1 MSNLL
6 DLNHSEAK
14 EYFLR
19 SNSYCNIDL
28 PKYFSFTE
36 ILDKVS
42 TFLSGKDLYSCI
54 DSNKKPYQFDD
65 VNYSFLNNKDGALSW
80 RPFRII
86 HPAFYVQIVNT
97 ITDTNNWDYITK
109 RFAEFRKNE
118 KIICYSLPFVSS
130 DFLTEDKTP
139 RITHWWM
146 NIEQQSIRLALEY
159 DYIVHTDITNCY
171 GSIYTHSIAWALHNK
186 EVCKG
191 NKTLNILGNKLDK
204 YLRDMSFGQTNG
216 LPQGSNLMDFIAEIV
231 LGYADMLLSEKIAD
245 TGIKEYKILRYRDD
259 YRIFTT
265 SEHNS
270 KILTKLLMETL
281 LELRLSLNSQK
292 TFQSSNIIRSSIKE
306 DKWYWINHK
315 QGNKSIQTHLL
326 LIYDLSEKYPNS
338 GSLRKS
344 LKNFYERISTNQE
357 ENLNDYKVLISII
370 VNLML
375 KNPSAHMIS
384 TAILSLLFIYFE
396 KIDEAKATLELIREK
411 FNNVPNTGHL
421 EVWLQRMTINYD
433 KHIKYKEKLTKKV
446 LDKNIILWNS
456 EWISSKTFR
465 NIINSTSIVLKEE
478 INTVENIITSSEIKF
493 FFTGFSYD
501 EDPEEIANY

>member
-1 MSNLL
+1 
-6 DLNHSEAK
+6 
-14 EYFLR
+14 
-19 SNSYCNIDL
+19 
-28 PKYFSFTE
+28 
-36 ILDKVS
+36 
-42 TFLSGKDLYSCI
+42 
-54 DSNKKPYQFDD
+54 
-65 VNYSFLNNKDGALSW
+65 
-80 RPFRII
+80 
-86 HPAFYVQIVNT
+86 
-97 ITDTNNWDYITK
+97 
-109 RFAEFRKNE
+109 
-118 KIICYSLPFVSS
+118 
-130 DFLTEDKTP
+130 
-139 RITHWWM
+139 
-146 NIEQQSIRLALEY
+146 
-159 DYIVHTDITNCY
+159 
-171 GSIYTHSIAWALHNK
+171 
-186 EVCKG
+186 
-191 NKTLNILGNKLDK
+191 
-204 YLRDMSFGQTNG
+204 MSFGQTNG

-281 LELRLSLNSQK
+281 LELGLSLNSQK